1 MIKKRRSNTFSN
13 ARGSFWA
20 LWKKR
25 GFQHIIIVILVI
37 SALVFTAQKAV
48 EVLFESPYFR
58 IKTIEIDRALSFI
71 DKRHLN
77 VLKGKSVFTVDL
89 KRLEQDLRTQY
100 PQISQ
105 IKIIKKFPS
114 RILIVAKKRLAFAQ
128 ASIQAGTVLIDDQ
141 GVILSVGSPVDKQL
155 PLILG
160 VTHHKRITPG
170 VSLGGEDTLAALNI
184 IKEFEDNNTHHL
196 PYHLTKVDVANR
208 WDIVFYLSNNLKI
221 IVDKNDIGRK
231 MDLLALVLS
240 ENQLTRENVK
250 YIDLRFKEPI
260 LGTK

>member
-13 ARGSFWA
+13 TRGSFWA

-25 GFQHIIIVILVI
+25 GFQYIIVAILVI
-37 SALVFTAQKAV
+37 IALVFATQKAAQA
-48 EVLFESPYFR
+48 LFESPYFR
-58 IKTIEIDRALSFI
+58 IKTIEIDQALSFI

-89 KRLEQDLRTQY
+89 KRLEKDLRTQY
-100 PQISQ
+100 PQMSQ
-105 IKIIKKFPS
+105 IKIIKRFPN
-114 RILIVAKKRLAFAQ
+114 RILIVAKKRLPFAR

-141 GVILSVGSPVDKQL
+141 GVILSVGSSADKRL

-170 VSLGGEDTLAALNI
+170 VSLGGEDTLAALHI
-184 IKEFEDNNTHHL
+184 IKEFKDNNTRL
-196 PYHLTKVDVANR
+196 PYHLTQVDVANR
-208 WDIVFYLSNNLKI
+208 WDIIFYLSNNLKI
-221 IVDKNDIGRK
+221 IVDRNDIGRK